1 MNNLQKYT
9 LFPLKTQT
17 KKKKKKKT
25 KLTTEFLE
33 LEMTLGI
40 LGQFLSVKHF
50 AKYFII

>member
-17 KKKKKKKT
+17 KKKKKT

-33 LEMTLGI
+33 LEMILGI